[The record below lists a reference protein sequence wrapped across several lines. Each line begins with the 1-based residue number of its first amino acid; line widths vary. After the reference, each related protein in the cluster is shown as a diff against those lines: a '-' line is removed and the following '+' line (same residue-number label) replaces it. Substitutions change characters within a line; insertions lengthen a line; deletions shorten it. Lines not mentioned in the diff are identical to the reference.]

1 MASNSD
7 DKEAAPKK
15 TSFCQRNK
23 SRNGSFVST
32 LRNHFHEFIHAPMDQ
47 NKTCLAD
54 TFQKLPLLCIADVY
68 SATSSIPL
76 VSREWNLA

>member
-1 MASNSD
+1 MPGVCAMASNSD
-7 DKEAAPKK
+7 DKEEAPKK

-32 LRNHFHEFIHAPMDQ
+32 LRNHFHDFIHAPMDQ

-54 TFQKLPLLCIADVY
+54 TFQKMMNASKNFRKEGD
-68 SATSSIPL
+68 SQK
-76 VSREWNLA
+76 